1 MGRNQTHRRTAPP
14 LRLASKSATGI
25 TTKSATTNQSGCGI
39 MVTFSKDA
47 ANTNAPTMPAGTAR
61 IFLNMMGQQVYEG
74 NIVKAAYGAAGG
86 STLSHNAG

>member
-1 MGRNQTHRRTAPP
+1 
-14 LRLASKSATGI
+14 
-25 TTKSATTNQSGCGI
+25 
-39 MVTFSKDA
+39 MVTFIQDA